1 MEQHSPVQPGLD
13 TPAALLRFLD
23 RLLLRSTL
31 GASAQQTIRH
41 LPGRIVTLGRDQD
54 FAGPG
59 ARPSYAHLVISG
71 LVARWGEASDGQRQ
85 ITAFHIPGDMPDL
98 QSLVLPDMMFG
109 LQALVPTAV
118 LRVPHEALRAAAADT
133 EIAEAFWRDCAADAA
148 IANEWVV
155 NVGRRKARP
164 RIAHLVC
171 EIATRVGAANGENK
185 FSFHLPVTQ
194 NQIGSATGLST
205 VHVNRSLQEL
215 KKGGL
220 ALLGGAEAR
229 VLDWSGLQDAAGFDP
244 AYLYIGPS
252 ADQPPTHQPATP
264 Q

>member
-1 MEQHSPVQPGLD
+1 MEQRVQPVSD
-13 TPAALLRFLD
+13 PSTALGRFLD

-31 GASAQQTIRH
+31 GESAQQTIRH
-41 LPGRIVTLGRDQD
+41 LPGRIVTLGREQD

-59 ARPSYAHLVISG
+59 AKHTSAHLVISG
-71 LVARWGEASDGQRQ
+71 LAASWSEASDGQRQ

-98 QSLVLPDMMFG
+98 QSLVLPDMILG
-109 LQALVPTAV
+109 LQALVPTTV
-118 LRVPHEALRAAAADT
+118 LRIPHEALRAAAADA

-171 EIATRVGAANGENK
+171 EVATRLGAVNGDNE
-185 FSFHLPVTQ
+185 FSFRLPVTQ

-215 KKGGL
+215 KKDGL

-229 VLDWSGLQDAAGFDP
+229 VLDWKGLRDAAGFDP
-244 AYLYIGPS
+244 AYLHIGPS
-252 ADQPPTHQPATP
+252 THQ
-264 Q
+264 

>member
-1 MEQHSPVQPGLD
+1 MD
-13 TPAALLRFLD
+13 KRTPLHPDPSSALRLFLE

-31 GASAQQTIRH
+31 GESARQTIRR
-41 LPGRIVTLGRDQD
+41 LPGRIATFQRDQD
-54 FAGPG
+54 FVGPG
-59 ARPSYAHLVISG
+59 ARPSHAHLVISG
-71 LVARWGEASDGQRQ
+71 MAASWGQASDGQRQ
-85 ITAFHIPGDMPDL
+85 ITALHLPGDMPDL
-98 QSLVLPDMMFG
+98 QSLVLPEVMLG
-109 LQALVPTAV
+109 LQALAPTTV
-118 LRVPHEALRAAAADT
+118 LSVPHEALRAAAADP

-155 NVGRRKARP
+155 NVGRRKARS
-164 RIAHLVC
+164 RIAHVVC
-171 EIATRVGAANGENK
+171 EIATRLSAANGENE

-229 VLDWSGLQDAAGFDP
+229 VLDWKGLQDAAGFDP

-252 ADQPPTHQPATP
+252 PHQ
-264 Q
+264 